1 MRKVIFGVANS
12 LDNFIARRDGGY
24 DWLMWSDE
32 VTELMADFWPK
43 IDTVLVGRKTYDVM
57 RQQGGAETSMPG
69 VTTYVFSR
77 TLSSVEGSSIELVT
91 QDAGPFVREL
101 KQRPGKDI
109 CCMGGGELARSL
121 FDADVIDEVGL
132 NIHPILLGDGIPL
145 FLPMKQQVDLKL
157 RESKAFKNG
166 CVMVS
171 YDVVHR
177 SQESPFPLLRKLY
190 RTAPGRYLVAR
201 ARLVPPRRGEGAR
214 RSVSQ

>member
-24 DWLMWSDE
+24 DWIMWSDE
-32 VTELMADFWPK
+32 VSELMAEFWPK
-43 IDTVLVGRKTYDVM
+43 IDAVLIGRKSYEVT
-57 RQQGGAETSMPG
+57 RQMSETGDMCESAMPG

-77 TLSSVEGSSIELVT
+77 TLTKVEGPNVELVS
-91 QDAGPFVREL
+91 QDAGEFVREL

-121 FDADVIDEVGL
+121 FEADVIDEVGL
-132 NIHPILLGDGIPL
+132 NIHPALLGDGIPL
-145 FLPMKQQVDLKL
+145 FLPMEHQVNLKL

-166 CVMVS
+166 CVLVS

-177 SQESPFPLLRKLY
+177 S
-190 RTAPGRYLVAR
+190 
-201 ARLVPPRRGEGAR
+201 
-214 RSVSQ
+214 